1 MTDISKL
8 MPIGHFSSLS
18 RISVRML
25 RHYDAN
31 GVLAP
36 AFVDQATGYRWYSHD
51 QLREANEIRRLRDV
65 GFGVSAIGALLASR
79 GTRAY
84 TQALS
89 AQRAAL
95 AEESSAALRRMALI
109 ERMLNQQFQE
119 DAMSA
124 VSAQLTYLHEQT
136 LISLRGRVPDY
147 SAEGELWDRF
157 MPEISAQ
164 GIRIT
169 GAGGCI
175 EHDGEYR
182 EHDVDESV
190 FLEVAP
196 DTEAAE
202 PLSVLHFPARRV
214 VTATVTGPY
223 TDAIPR
229 AHAVI
234 AAFIAD
240 NGLRPA
246 REDHDLATHHFNIYR
261 NDPSQTPEAELVTS
275 VFMPVVDALSDV
287 DSEGR

>member
-36 AFVDQATGYRWYSHD
+36 AVVDRATGYRWDAHD
-51 QLREANEIRRLRDV
+51 QLREASEIRRLRDV
-65 GFGVSAIGALLASR
+65 GFGVSAIGALLAAR
-79 GTRAY
+79 GTPAY
-84 TQALS
+84 AQALS

-95 AEESSAALRRMALI
+95 AEESSAALRRLVII
-109 ERMLNQQFQE
+109 ERMLDQQRQE
-119 DAMSA
+119 DAMSTI
-124 VSAQLTYLHEQT
+124 SAELTTLPEQT
-136 LISLRGRVPDY
+136 LITLRGRVPDY
-147 SAEGELWDRF
+147 TAEGELWARF
-157 MPEISAQ
+157 TPEISAQ
-164 GIRIT
+164 GIRVT
-169 GAGGCI
+169 GAGGCM
-175 EHDGEYR
+175 EHDREYR

-214 VTATVTGPY
+214 VAATVTGPY

-229 AHAVI
+229 AHEAI
-234 AAFIAD
+234 AAFMAEND
-240 NGLRPA
+240 WRPA
-246 REDHDLATHHFNIYR
+246 REDDDLATHHFNIYR

-275 VFMPVVDALSDV
+275 VFMPVVEA
-287 DSEGR
+287 

>member
-36 AFVDQATGYRWYSHD
+36 AVVDRANGYRWYAHD
-51 QLREANEIRRLRDV
+51 QLREASEIRRLRDV
-65 GFGVSAIGALLASR
+65 GFGVSAIGALLAAR
-79 GTRAY
+79 GTPAY
-84 TQALS
+84 AQALS

-95 AEESSAALRRMALI
+95 AEESSAALRRLVII
-109 ERMLNQQFQE
+109 ERMLDQQRQE
-119 DAMSA
+119 DAMSTI
-124 VSAQLTYLHEQT
+124 SAQLTTLPEQT
-136 LISLRGRVPDY
+136 LITLRGRVPDY
-147 SAEGELWDRF
+147 TAEGELWARF
-157 MPEISAQ
+157 TPEISAQ
-164 GIRIT
+164 GIRVT

-214 VTATVTGPY
+214 VAATVTGPY

-229 AHAVI
+229 AHEAI
-234 AAFIAD
+234 AAFMAEND
-240 NGLRPA
+240 WRPA
-246 REDHDLATHHFNIYR
+246 REDDDLATHHFNIYR

-275 VFMPVVDALSDV
+275 VFMPVVEA
-287 DSEGR
+287 

>member
-36 AFVDQATGYRWYSHD
+36 AVVDRATGYRWYAHD
-51 QLREANEIRRLRDV
+51 QLREASEIRRLRDV
-65 GFGVSAIGALLASR
+65 GFGVSAIGALLAAR
-79 GTRAY
+79 GTPAY
-84 TQALS
+84 AQALS

-95 AEESSAALRRMALI
+95 AEESSAALRRLVII
-109 ERMLNQQFQE
+109 ERMLDQQRQE
-119 DAMSA
+119 DAMSTI
-124 VSAQLTYLHEQT
+124 SAELTTLPEQT
-136 LISLRGRVPDY
+136 LITLRGRVPDY
-147 SAEGELWDRF
+147 TAEGELWARF
-157 MPEISAQ
+157 TPEISAQ
-164 GIRIT
+164 GIRVT

-214 VTATVTGPY
+214 VAATVTGPY

-229 AHAVI
+229 AHEAI
-234 AAFIAD
+234 AAFMAEND
-240 NGLRPA
+240 WRPA
-246 REDHDLATHHFNIYR
+246 REDDDLATHHFNIYR

-275 VFMPVVDALSDV
+275 VFMPVVEA
-287 DSEGR
+287 